1 MPLEP
6 DLNGPLKIRG
16 EEDNIHREGSEQQSS
31 KSVCHSPYRS
41 EPLVE
46 SRSCPDDM
54 EELFLQQR
62 KKKVNIKLDEQS
74 TFDNIW
80 HAYGSGCTFYDREIW
95 GQFGSSFLKG
105 FITLNK

>member
-1 MPLEP
+1 MPLET

-74 TFDNIW
+74 TLII
-80 HAYGSGCTFYDREIW
+80 YGMPTEVVVHSMIERSGGNLEVVF
-95 GQFGSSFLKG
+95 
-105 FITLNK
+105 